1 MMSSHSAG
9 ASGGSRKSSNS
20 SQQTQRSITAGNA
33 PSASKD
39 LPPLFW
45 YMELGEWNKATERL
59 RRNPKEVKTWA
70 TVRTK
75 SSNLT
80 AEPAAAAAAA
90 ASSSSASAASSSTAL
105 SKLSGSKRL
114 PLHHV
119 LFKLRSAGSEPVE
132 DNSAD
137 DPFMQ
142 VCRFVLM
149 LVQLYPAACGQ
160 RESRHGCLPIH
171 LAAFASCAPK
181 YVRESG
187 GSCSNEGDGSSSV
200 SLSPSTAGSM
210 NSSAPDS
217 PASLL
222 KQQQHQKQQQQKSG
236 VKRPPMIGRRVASDS
251 TNASTN
257 TNLSAVHAEERY
269 AGGMSDDAAAAS
281 AMNSSASMIP
291 SSTFQPRIVDPN
303 VSLSKCVIISARREA
318 MAVQVLNAI
327 LDAYPKGI
335 RVDSE
340 GGRLPLHC
348 ACSGRATP
356 RVISTLVTAYP
367 SASRHRNKDGYL
379 PLHLC
384 AHWGVAHPSVA
395 VTLLKAYPDA
405 TLGRNR
411 WERTP
416 LEEALCMAGEN
427 GRPHQAAL
435 VRSLRKH
442 PSFWTRPTADLF
454 GQQRNMNTSAT
465 TRTSRNS
472 EPTTVDIDESLP
484 SNDSTLEREQ
494 ATYGFE

>member
-1 MMSSHSAG
+1 
-9 ASGGSRKSSNS
+9 
-20 SQQTQRSITAGNA
+20 
-33 PSASKD
+33 
-39 LPPLFW
+39 
-45 YMELGEWNKATERL
+45 MELGEWNKATERL

-80 AEPAAAAAAA
+80 AEPPSA
-90 ASSSSASAASSSTAL
+90 SSSASAASSAT

-119 LFKLRSAGSEPVE
+119 LFKLRTAGSEPVE

-181 YVRESG
+181 YVRESAH
-187 GSCSNEGDGSSSV
+187 GSGSGSNEGDGGSSSGGV

-210 NSSAPDS
+210 NSAPSS
-217 PASLL
+217 PTPLL
-222 KQQQHQKQQQQKSG
+222 KQQQQQQQQKKQPH

-269 AGGMSDDAAAAS
+269 AGGMSDDVAAS
-281 AMNSSASMIP
+281 AMNAAATAASVP

-303 VSLSKCVIISARREA
+303 VSLSKSVIISARREA

-367 SASRHRNKDGYL
+367 AASRHRNKDGYL

-395 VTLLKAYPDA
+395 VTVLKAYPDA

-454 GQQRNMNTSAT
+454 GQQQGRGGMNTSAT